1 MQGFCVPSEFSENA
15 ESTDGEEFLDI
26 DAGGFDEGEGTKNV
40 SDKVEK
46 DNLVSHFLTICV
58 VIINYQDTGGTPDE
72 GGGEKKEGDENGVE
86 MDDDFEGDME
96 DVPQQ
101 EEEREERYET
111 FLKILFSDVM

>member
-1 MQGFCVPSEFSENA
+1 
-15 ESTDGEEFLDI
+15 
-26 DAGGFDEGEGTKNV
+26 
-40 SDKVEK
+40 
-46 DNLVSHFLTICV
+46 
-58 VIINYQDTGGTPDE
+58 
-72 GGGEKKEGDENGVE
+72 

>member
-1 MQGFCVPSEFSENA
+1 M
-15 ESTDGEEFLDI
+15 
-26 DAGGFDEGEGTKNV
+26 KNV

-46 DNLVSHFLTICV
+46 DNLVSLFLPFIWLLFH
-58 VIINYQDTGGTPDE
+58 YQDTGGTPDE
-72 GGGEKKEGDENGVE
+72 GGGEKKERDENGVE

-111 FLKILFSDVM
+111 FFNII